1 MNIDIRVAGTGEDL
15 QKRLRLASGLLLA
28 HKIRSTVRDWD
39 GTRCDCVVVTGD
51 DLFGQR
57 VRAYAA
63 LKQIPVLTITRA
75 NDTFDPATNTIGD
88 GAPLNLY
95 VRAFLAILQAGD
107 ALSRARAPV
116 ASGEDRIG
124 LLALSRALA
133 DREGDLLAMVDGIE
147 VHILQSSGH
156 VAARSQQDLEQ
167 AKDQLGSP
175 GWQFRDSNGKP
186 CDSCYFESLDIF
198 MIRAGIRYG
207 GMLPAFPV
215 ADYRLGCWPDLGT
228 APDLVD
234 PLRIASLVAKG
245 HRSLDELAG
254 LTGIDQSQ
262 VSGILWGF
270 RAASLLVPEGRR
282 DTLASRPESKARM
295 PYANVF
301 QKLASRF
308 GLFQKSW

>member
-15 QKRLRLASGLLLA
+15 QKRLRLASGLLQA

-39 GTRCDCVVVTGD
+39 GTRCDCVVVSGD

-57 VRAYAA
+57 VRGYAA

-75 NDTFDPATNTIGD
+75 NDIFDPVTNTIGD

-95 VRAFLAILQAGD
+95 VRAFLAILHASD

-116 ASGEDRIG
+116 ASSDPRVG
-124 LLALSRALA
+124 LLALTGALV

-147 VHILQSSGH
+147 VHFLQSSGH
-156 VAARSQQDLEQ
+156 VAARSRQDLER
-167 AKDQLGSP
+167 AKDQLGSA
-175 GWQFRDSNGKP
+175 GWQFRDSNEKP
-186 CDSCYFESLDIF
+186 CDSCHFENLEIF
-198 MIRAGIRYG
+198 LIRAGVRYG
-207 GMLPAFPV
+207 GLLPAFPV
-215 ADYRLGCWPDLGT
+215 EEYRLGCWPDLGM

-245 HRSLDELAG
+245 PRSLDELAS
-254 LTGIDQSQ
+254 LTGIDRSQ

-270 RAASLLVPEGRR
+270 RAASLLVQVAPR
-282 DTLASRPESKARM
+282 DILAGQSESKARM